1 MSVPHHATSPKP
13 AANGAGIAAAQ
24 RREPGIVLRC
34 DAAPAARHVG
44 IVFVHGIGSQ
54 AEGETLLDWGSSIIR
69 VLFDTR
75 VRNHFSADPVTDVE
89 LDPGPAQRRWIEL
102 QVPAS
107 NIDGHDTLEQHWV
120 MTEAWWAQRVRPP
133 SFGQMAEWLGPR
145 GVIRRIL
152 TALLPRRGTHDPRL
166 RGWAEHH
173 PLRRNDAG
181 GTEESVDPGP
191 PDGMRQAPGAGPG
204 RAVAGLG
211 AGLFLQA
218 VSALLLVVYGLLRSI
233 EKLVPVG
240 PLKDGAL
247 TRPLDR
253 FVLEWFGDVYVLL
266 SDSAQAASI
275 RGQLVDAIED
285 LKASGCD
292 EIAIVA
298 HSGGA
303 IVSYMTL
310 VDRSSAGLDVDR
322 LITLGE
328 GLNLAWRLTDS
339 DGTTPL
345 DELDVP
351 PERLYG
357 SLLATHPGLRWDDF
371 WASQD
376 PAPVGVLEPPAGDD
390 PTADATLLGRIRS
403 HAIWNRL
410 SFREDHGG
418 YWDNDEE
425 FLIPL
430 LRLLAGGPDA
440 ATVFGDEAADQGRS
454 NRRRRRLSLLS
465 YWRQLTAAG
474 SLAAVAMSVALERP
488 SLSAATDLVSMAFN
502 AVPGSNL
509 VTGPLGSIRAM
520 DLAASPA
527 GRFLAETGVWVIA
540 AAVGLAAA
548 YTLVTPPERAVPW
561 ARGRVGRWI
570 GLALRLAPWIGGI
583 PTLIAI
589 IVAGIRFLIG
599 STPDARDTA
608 GIVIVA
614 GAVGLVLVLGARV
627 LLGNGGADRT
637 AVRDLAETLLMML
650 AMVVAAVLLVAP
662 VFAILVFPKVGAAVA
677 GTVAVVAAFQLLG
690 KLGTWRWSAWDARER
705 ALVRLG
711 RDYVAFGRVVA
722 QMALLGI
729 AFSGLFIAAVF
740 SVAQALVI
748 AVAAVV
754 LLVLVAVAVDV
765 LDASHPRL
773 PVVRPG
779 QQTAPPDQS

>member
-13 AANGAGIAAAQ
+13 AANDAGIAAAQ

-34 DAAPAARHVG
+34 DAEPAARHVG

-54 AEGETLLDWGSSIIR
+54 AEGETLLDWGSAIIR

-75 VRNHFSADPVTDVE
+75 VRNHLSADPVTDVE

-102 QVPAS
+102 QVPAA
-107 NIDGHDTLEQHWV
+107 NVDGHDVPDQHWV

-173 PLRRNDAG
+173 ALRRNDAG

-191 PDGMRQAPGAGPG
+191 PDGMKRAPGAGPG
-204 RAVAGLG
+204 RTVAGLG

-218 VSALLLVVYGLLRSI
+218 VSALLLVLYGLLRSI

-266 SDSAQAASI
+266 SDTAQAASI

-285 LKASGCD
+285 LKAAGCD

-310 VDRSSAGLDVDR
+310 VDPSSAGLAVDR

-339 DGTTPL
+339 GGTTPL

-390 PTADATLLGRIRS
+390 PTADATLLARIQS

-430 LRLLAGGPDA
+430 MRLLAGGP
-440 ATVFGDEAADQGRS
+440 GCR
-454 NRRRRRLSLLS
+454 NR
-465 YWRQLTAAG
+465 
-474 SLAAVAMSVALERP
+474 V
-488 SLSAATDLVSMAFN
+488 
-502 AVPGSNL
+502 
-509 VTGPLGSIRAM
+509 
-520 DLAASPA
+520 
-527 GRFLAETGVWVIA
+527 
-540 AAVGLAAA
+540 
-548 YTLVTPPERAVPW
+548 
-561 ARGRVGRWI
+561 RGRGR
-570 GLALRLAPWIGGI
+570 GPGPVEPAS
-583 PTLIAI
+583 
-589 IVAGIRFLIG
+589 
-599 STPDARDTA
+599 ST
-608 GIVIVA
+608 
-614 GAVGLVLVLGARV
+614 
-627 LLGNGGADRT
+627 
-637 AVRDLAETLLMML
+637 
-650 AMVVAAVLLVAP
+650 
-662 VFAILVFPKVGAAVA
+662 
-677 GTVAVVAAFQLLG
+677 
-690 KLGTWRWSAWDARER
+690 
-705 ALVRLG
+705 
-711 RDYVAFGRVVA
+711 
-722 QMALLGI
+722 
-729 AFSGLFIAAVF
+729 
-740 SVAQALVI
+740 
-748 AVAAVV
+748 AVAA
-754 LLVLVAVAVDV
+754 LLLAPADGGRLAGGRRDVRRAGEAVAVRGHRSRIDGV
-765 LDASHPRL
+765 QRRSGQ
-773 PVVRPG
+773 RPG
-779 QQTAPPDQS
+779 HRPAGLNPGHGPRGVAGRSASLPRRASGSLRRRSGWRRPTRW